1 MRALLHLLGAA
12 RRLWVR
18 VMTPVERVQSALEA
32 AGSRRS
38 GRDWQCPAHEDRKA
52 SLSVSEG
59 RDGRAVLCCH
69 AGCPTEAV
77 LVALGLDWP
86 DLFPEG
92 RNGKA
97 QLVATYD
104 YTDEQGRLLYQAVRY
119 FPKGFKR
126 RRPDGRGGWLW
137 KLGDTRLVLYRLPR
151 VLAAVEAGLPVY
163 VVEGEKDVH
172 AIEQAGA
179 TATTVLGGVSGR
191 WLPEFSRLLAKTR
204 VVVVA
209 DNDPPGRKRAVVT
222 ARAIAAV
229 GGRVEVVR
237 AAVGNDAADHLAAGR
252 ALADL
257 LPADQEPERT
267 PAGPGPAEGSAES
280 AESAETTPAWE
291 PPAPLGPASE
301 AAAFPVRALPGW
313 LANYVQAVATAT
325 QTPPDLAAMMVLS
338 VLAAAAGG
346 LAEVAVRP
354 DWREPLNLFAAVGL
368 SPGSRKSAVVRD
380 VTRPLLDL
388 ERELVTA
395 EASAILE
402 AGTARKVAERAAD
415 QAQTAAGKAAADQAQ
430 AALADAIAAAQR
442 AAGIQVP
449 APPRL
454 LVDDA
459 TPEALASLLAEQGG
473 RIALLSPEG
482 DVFDMMAGRYA
493 QGGGPNLGVY
503 LKGHA
508 GDPLRVDRKG
518 RPPEHVDRP
527 ALTVGLAVQPEV
539 LRQIADRPGFRGR
552 GLLARFLWALPVGT
566 VGRRQVGA
574 APVPARVRE
583 RYETEVKALARSL
596 LDQAEVGQL
605 AGVTE
610 PMTIPLD
617 PAAAAV
623 LLELEREL
631 EPRLDPETGDLA
643 HVEGWAAKL
652 AGATA
657 RIAGLLHLAEHLRDG
672 WARPV
677 EAETMHAAVAIA
689 RYLTDHALAVFDLMG
704 ADPALADARY
714 LLDWIQRTGAERF
727 TRRELFTALPRGRFP
742 KVDALDPGMELLEA
756 HGHIRRVDQPAPKG
770 PGRRPSPTYEVNPL
784 RRPRTP
790 RPGISADC
798 ADSAAPPSRSGR
810 LPGLD
815 PDDPGRWSR

>member
-1 MRALLHLLGAA
+1 
-12 RRLWVR
+12 
-18 VMTPVERVQSALEA
+18 MTPVERVQSALEA

-38 GRDWQCPAHEDRKA
+38 GRDWQCPAHQDHKA

-69 AGCPTEAV
+69 AGCETQAV
-77 LVALGLDWP
+77 LAALGLDWA

-97 QLVATYD
+97 ELVATYD
-104 YTDEQGRLLYQAVRY
+104 YTDEQGHLLYQAVRY
-119 FPKGFKR
+119 FPKDFKR
-126 RRPDGRGGWLW
+126 RRPDGRGRWIW
-137 KLGDTRLVLYRLPR
+137 KLGDTRQVLYRLPR
-151 VLAAVEAGLPVY
+151 VLAAVEAGQPVY

-179 TATTVLGGVSGR
+179 TGTTIIGGVNGR

-209 DNDPPGRKRAVVT
+209 DNDPPGRKRAAAT
-222 ARAIAAV
+222 ARAIARL
-229 GGRVEVVR
+229 GGQVEVVR
-237 AAVGNDAADHLAAGR
+237 AAVGKDAADHLAAGR

-257 LPADQEPERT
+257 LPADQEPEPT
-267 PAGPGPAEGSAES
+267 PADPDPAEGAAESAES
-280 AESAETTPAWE
+280 AESAPAWE
-291 PPAPLGPASE
+291 PPAPLGPATE

-313 LANYVQAVATAT
+313 LAAFVLAVATAT
-325 QTPPDLAAMMVLS
+325 QTPPDLAGMMVLS
-338 VLAAAAGG
+338 VLAAAAAG

-354 DWREPLNLFAAVGL
+354 DWREPLNLFAAIGL

-380 VTRPLLDL
+380 VTRPLLAL
-388 ERELVTA
+388 ERELVGA
-395 EASAILE
+395 KASAILE
-402 AGTARKVAERAAD
+402 AGTARKVAERAAE
-415 QAQTAAGKAAADQAQ
+415 QAQAIAGKAAADQTAAGKAAADQAQ

-539 LRQIADRPGFRGR
+539 LRQIANRPGFRGR
-552 GLLARFLWALPVGT
+552 GLLARFLWALPVGM
-566 VGRRQVGA
+566 VGHRQVGA
-574 APVPARVRE
+574 APVPAGVRE
-583 RYETEVKALARSL
+583 RYDTEVKALARSL
-596 LDQAEVGQL
+596 LDQAEVGRL

-631 EPRLDPETGDLA
+631 EPRLDEEIGDLG
-643 HVEGWAAKL
+643 HVADWAGKL

-677 EAETMHAAVAIA
+677 EAETMYAAVAVA
-689 RYLTDHALAVFDLMG
+689 RYLVDHALAVFDLMG
-704 ADPALADARY
+704 ADSALADARY
-714 LLDWIQRTGAERF
+714 LLDWIERTGAERF

-742 KVDALDPGMELLEA
+742 KVDALDPALELLEA
-756 HGHIRRVDQPAPKG
+756 HGYIRRAAQPAPKG
-770 PGRRPSPTYEVNPL
+770 PGRPPSPAYEVNPL
-784 RRPRTP
+784 RGPRTP
-790 RPGISADC
+790 RPGGS
-798 ADSAAPPSRSGR
+798 ADSAEPPGRSGR
-810 LPGLD
+810 LPGPD
-815 PDDPGRWSR
+815 PDDPRRFAR